1 MTYSIWFDVCSIVIL
16 LFLFLSY
23 KIKNSISVYQDD
35 NLMYSIFSVTSFV
48 AVDFFAILLDG
59 RVEPLL
65 IYCLHAIKYIMMYSS
80 FCFMLLYTSIA
91 VNQRF
96 HGSGVFRLFITP
108 LAVVALLMI
117 INYSDSF
124 IFYITK
130 DGRFELG
137 RLYTLL
143 YIIDVYY
150 IVISSSLLL
159 RGKKALSQNYKI
171 IIPAIIVILITGILL
186 DYFFPYAS
194 LIQFTFTIFITLVNL
209 FDFPCKVATVF
220 FAIVSLI

>member
-1 MTYSIWFDVCSIVIL
+1 
-16 LFLFLSY
+16 
-23 KIKNSISVYQDD
+23 
-35 NLMYSIFSVTSFV
+35 MYSIFSVTSFV

-65 IYCLHAIKYIMMYSS
+65 LYCLHALKYIMMYSS

-137 RLYTLL
+137 RYIPSYT
-143 YIIDVYY
+143 
-150 IVISSSLLL
+150 SLM
-159 RGKKALSQNYKI
+159 
-171 IIPAIIVILITGILL
+171 
-186 DYFFPYAS
+186 
-194 LIQFTFTIFITLVNL
+194 FTILSYL
-209 FDFPCKVATVF
+209 P
-220 FAIVSLI
+220 VSCCVGKRHCHKTTRL

>member
-1 MTYSIWFDVCSIVIL
+1 
-16 LFLFLSY
+16 
-23 KIKNSISVYQDD
+23 
-35 NLMYSIFSVTSFV
+35 
-48 AVDFFAILLDG
+48 
-59 RVEPLL
+59 
-65 IYCLHAIKYIMMYSS
+65 MYSS

-96 HGSGVFRLFITP
+96 HGGNIFKLFITP

-186 DYFFPYAS
+186 DYFFHYAS